1 MREHLKAFYLEY
13 VNAFITVQAM
23 SDYKNMT
30 EEDTKACIDMGR
42 ALHEEDCAR
51 GRIRYSEVGDQRT
64 HHDGSISTLVDNG
77 DGTKGVLTR
86 ACPTVPPAYL
96 HSDGVIRSTPE
107 PALYGYVCFYNG
119 KRHELRASSKMAA
132 VTAAV
137 AYFKPPKSKAHM
149 VSVVLAERPDGT
161 EVVHSTASL

>member
-23 SDYKNMT
+23 SDYKHMT
-30 EEDTKACIDMGR
+30 ESDTQACIDMGR
-42 ALHEEDCAR
+42 ALHEEDVAR
-51 GRIRYSEVGDQRT
+51 AKAQDAS
-64 HHDGSISTLVDNG
+64 
-77 DGTKGVLTR
+77 
-86 ACPTVPPAYL
+86 
-96 HSDGVIRSTPE
+96 
-107 PALYGYVCFYNG
+107 LYGYVCFYNG